1 VTVPF
6 KLLFQEEALHQLQAL
21 KKDRGLAKRLRAVN
35 RSLGFLQTN
44 PRHVSLHTHKYDSL
58 TGPNGEDVFE
68 AYAENVTPAAYRVF
82 WFYGPDELGPGK
94 QAKRIPVIT
103 VVAITPHP

>member
-1 VTVPF
+1 VPF
-6 KLLFQEEALHQLQAL
+6 KLLFQEEAEHQLEAL
-21 KKDRGLAKRLRAVN
+21 KKDGGLAKRLKAVN
-35 RSLGFLQTN
+35 RALGFLQTN

-82 WFYGPDELGPGK
+82 WFYGSDEFVGTGK

-103 VVAITPHP
+103 IVAITPHL